1 MAARAR
7 KRREK
12 ARRQERDADLYLLA
26 AMIGQA
32 VWGKL
37 ERFEAIF
44 ERGKP
49 GQEMTDGEMLD
60 MVRALNAAMGVAE
73 YGNKK
78 PDRARGRRPERPGK
92 GHR

>member
-1 MAARAR
+1 MTPAELILAVRVH

-12 ARRQERDADLYLLA
+12 ARRQERDMDLYLLA

-60 MVRALNAAMGVAE
+60 MVRALNAAMG
-73 YGNKK
+73 
-78 PDRARGRRPERPGK
+78 GK
-92 GHR
+92 NTFDGQGGGGIRQQKT

>member
-1 MAARAR
+1 MAEYEGMTPAELILAVRAH

-12 ARRQERDADLYLLA
+12 AKRQERDADLYLLA

-44 ERGKP
+44 ERGEP
-49 GQEMTDGEMLD
+49 GQGMTDGEMLD
-60 MVRALNAAMGVAE
+60 MVRALNAAMG
-73 YGNKK
+73 
-78 PDRARGRRPERPGK
+78 GK
-92 GHR
+92 NTFDG

>member
-1 MAARAR
+1 MTPAELILAVRAR

-12 ARRQERDADLYLLA
+12 ARRQERDADMYLLA

-60 MVRALNAAMGVAE
+60 MVRALNAAMG
-73 YGNKK
+73 
-78 PDRARGRRPERPGK
+78 GK
-92 GHR
+92 DTFDG